1 MLSCRIVVHGFDF
14 VIYELNLWIKKTRQR
29 QHASISFGAL
39 MHMEMEVSID
49 AVGFHFIEVM

>member
-1 MLSCRIVVHGFDF
+1 MHGFDF